1 MLQFHYHSLFTLAA
15 QALCDIAPGGGGVT
29 QQSFIRE
36 GKAPLQGLT
45 P

>member
-15 QALCDIAPGGGGVT
+15 RAFSDIAPGGRGGIQLNKVLYG
-29 QQSFIRE
+29 E
-36 GKAPLQGLT
+36 APLQGLT